1 MPPRAFAPS
10 TSEHP
15 SSSMKRFTVLTAMAT
30 LAMAT
35 SLPALAQNTASIKT
49 NIERMTSGKV
59 KVDQVQAT
67 PASGIFQVIS
77 EGEIFYTDATGRY
90 GFVGGSMVDMQT
102 QQDLTAPA
110 LEKLTSVPFS
120 SLPLK
125 HAIKQVRGNGQRQMA
140 VFEDPNCPICR
151 VFTKVVDQLDDVTVY
166 RFMYPVIDP
175 SSQTLARTAWCS
187 ADRAGAWEQAMGGRR
202 LAGPQD
208 CDVTGL
214 VDVLKFGEKH
224 RIQNTPTVFLGN
236 GKRLVGATPP
246 EQFIAELDASAKR

>member
-1 MPPRAFAPS
+1 
-10 TSEHP
+10 
-15 SSSMKRFTVLTAMAT
+15 MKRFPALIAVAT

-35 SLPALAQNTASIKT
+35 SLPAWAQNPAAIKANVERLTA
-49 NIERMTSGKV
+49 GKV
-59 KVDQVQAT
+59 KVEQVQAT
-67 PASGIFQVIS
+67 PAPGIFQVIS

-90 GFVGGSMVDMQT
+90 GLVGGALVDMQT

-110 LEKLTSVPFS
+110 VEKLTAVPFA

-125 HAIKQVRGNGQRQMA
+125 HAIKQVRGNGKRQVA

-151 VFTKVVDQLDDVTVY
+151 VFTKFVDQLDDVTVY

-175 SSQTLARTAWCS
+175 SSQSLARTAWCA
-187 ADRAGAWEQAMGGRR
+187 ADRAGAWDQVMGGRR
-202 LAGPQD
+202 LAGPQE
-208 CDVTGL
+208 CDVSGL
-214 VDVLKFGEKH
+214 VEILQFGEKH

-246 EQFIAELDASAKR
+246 EQFMAELEASARR

>member
-1 MPPRAFAPS
+1 
-10 TSEHP
+10 
-15 SSSMKRFTVLTAMAT
+15 MKRFPALIAVAT

-35 SLPALAQNTASIKT
+35 SLPAWAQNPAAIKANVERLTA
-49 NIERMTSGKV
+49 GKV

-67 PASGIFQVIS
+67 PAPGIFRVIS

-90 GFVGGSMVDMQT
+90 GLVGGALVDMQT

-110 LEKLTSVPFS
+110 VEKLTAVPFA

-125 HAIKQVRGNGQRQMA
+125 HAIKQVRGNGKRQVA

-151 VFTKVVDQLDDVTVY
+151 VFTKFVDQLDDVTVY

-175 SSQTLARTAWCS
+175 SSQSLARTAWCA
-187 ADRAGAWEQAMGGRR
+187 ADRAGAWDQVMGGRR
-202 LAGPQD
+202 LAGPQE
-208 CDVTGL
+208 CDVSGL
-214 VDVLKFGEKH
+214 VEILQFGEKH

-246 EQFIAELDASAKR
+246 EQFMAELEASAKR

>member
-1 MPPRAFAPS
+1 
-10 TSEHP
+10 
-15 SSSMKRFTVLTAMAT
+15 MKRFPALIAVATMAMAS
-30 LAMAT
+30 
-35 SLPALAQNTASIKT
+35 SLPAWAQNTAAIKA
-49 NIERMTSGKV
+49 NVERLTAGKV

-67 PASGIFQVIS
+67 PAPGIFQVIS

-90 GFVGGSMVDMQT
+90 GLVGGALVDMQT

-110 LEKLTSVPFS
+110 VEKLTAVPFA

-125 HAIKQVRGNGQRQMA
+125 HAIKQVRGNGKRQVA

-151 VFTKVVDQLDDVTVY
+151 VFTKFVDQLDDVTVY

-175 SSQTLARTAWCS
+175 SSQSLARTAWCA
-187 ADRAGAWEQAMGGRR
+187 ADRAGAWDQVMGGRR
-202 LAGPQD
+202 LAGPQE
-208 CDVTGL
+208 CDVSGL
-214 VDVLKFGEKH
+214 VEILQFGEKH

-246 EQFIAELDASAKR
+246 EQFMAELEASARR